1 METPL
6 DIKMVTMIGKNKLIE
21 FVVSIMMTAR
31 Q

>member
-1 METPL
+1 L

-21 FVVSIMMTAR
+21 FVVSIMITAR